1 MLLLCVSLEISTS
14 SNLLWMFV
22 SPTQLRRQCN
32 SPFPS
37 CLSRLFQRVPV
48 PSLLYGN
55 YFIHMR
61 ILGHL
66 LVNGTHFHVKAFAP
80 GLALKQVKR
89 AIVLHVFF
97 LYILGEFDCMYSQ

>member
-1 MLLLCVSLEISTS
+1 
-14 SNLLWMFV
+14 
-22 SPTQLRRQCN
+22 
-32 SPFPS
+32 
-37 CLSRLFQRVPV
+37 
-48 PSLLYGN
+48 
-55 YFIHMR
+55 MR